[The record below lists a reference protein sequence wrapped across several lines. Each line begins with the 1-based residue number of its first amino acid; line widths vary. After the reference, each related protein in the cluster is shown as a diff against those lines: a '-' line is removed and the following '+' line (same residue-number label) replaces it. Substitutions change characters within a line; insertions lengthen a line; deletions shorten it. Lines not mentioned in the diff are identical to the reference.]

1 MSEEMDQFLDQKDEE
16 PQEVRP
22 LGSELYEWLQ
32 MLMGCV
38 LAAVLLFTCLGRL
51 TRVDGESMNNTL
63 QHGEMMLVWSLGYQ
77 PQQGDIVVVNKTTAE
92 FLGGKAIVKRVIATG
107 GQTVDIDYGTS
118 TVYVDGVALDE
129 PYIREPMGVPYT
141 PSAYDS
147 TGVQTHWEVP
157 EGSIFVM
164 GDNRNHSMDSRDP
177 GVGVLT
183 RKDLIGRAWVRI
195 YPFDKMGVIRH
206 E

>member
-1 MSEEMDQFLDQKDEE
+1 MDQFLDQKDEE

-107 GQTVDIDYGTS
+107 GQTD
-118 TVYVDGVALDE
+118 
-129 PYIREPMGVPYT
+129 
-141 PSAYDS
+141 
-147 TGVQTHWEVP
+147 
-157 EGSIFVM
+157 
-164 GDNRNHSMDSRDP
+164 
-177 GVGVLT
+177 
-183 RKDLIGRAWVRI
+183 RKSV
-195 YPFDKMGVIRH
+195 V
-206 E
+206 